1 MTVELR
7 FMPCGE
13 FEQSIHEFVD
23 QELAPPDIKSLLVH
37 LELCGGCSDA
47 VESLR
52 RQVRAHQDADELQ
65 AVLATFD
72 GSAFE
77 TNLYSTLLT
86 ANLERL
92 TSLLYELGKAYFHAG
107 NDSRLI
113 SFLHKK
119 AVAIE
124 RSQAE
129 GRRLVK
135 ETAGLAGKAGRAP
148 RKVSQSIRRSD
159 QLFRGRRAGRIGS
172 RTGRGPLDNARRY
185 LEECL
190 ILQPEH
196 PQARIYLGYY
206 FVRVDRPEEGLSEYR
221 KLLSNEDLSISM
233 RVMGLQAMGNAH
245 AYRLD
250 YDRAIECFEE
260 ILTLGVLSGTNG
272 TEADPR
278 FFTVLLSLAMFHAK
292 QGRFSRS
299 AETFGELVER
309 FPQMLE
315 RARTMLEQ
323 AGVFRTLLSQQEG
336 FRSELLRRYPMLFAS

>member
-1 MTVELR
+1 MSVELR
-7 FMPCGE
+7 FVPCTK

-23 QELAPPDIKSLLVH
+23 EELATTDIKSLLVH
-37 LELCGGCSDA
+37 LELCPGCSDA
-47 VESLR
+47 VEALR
-52 RQVRAHQDADELQ
+52 RQVRAHQDAVDFQ
-65 AVLATFD
+65 AALASFN
-72 GSAFE
+72 GAGFQK
-77 TNLYSTLLT
+77 NLYATLLG

-124 RSQAE
+124 RTQAE
-129 GRRLVK
+129 GRRLSK
-135 ETAGLAGKAGRAP
+135 ETSGLAGKAGGAS
-148 RKVSQSIRRSD
+148 RKIGQSIRRTD

-172 RTGRGPLDNARRY
+172 QSGRGSLDNARRY

-190 ILQPEH
+190 ILHADH

-206 FVRVDRPEEGLSEYR
+206 FVRVDRPEEGLAEYR
-221 KLLSNEDLSISM
+221 RLLSNPDLSDSM
-233 RVMGLQAMGNAH
+233 RVMGLQAMGNAY

-260 ILTLGVLSGTNG
+260 IVSLGALST
-272 TEADPR
+272 DPR

-299 AETFGELVER
+299 AETFGTLVER

-323 AGVFRTLLSQQEG
+323 ADVFRTLLKQQES
-336 FRSELLRRYPMLFAS
+336 FRSELLRRYPMLFAC